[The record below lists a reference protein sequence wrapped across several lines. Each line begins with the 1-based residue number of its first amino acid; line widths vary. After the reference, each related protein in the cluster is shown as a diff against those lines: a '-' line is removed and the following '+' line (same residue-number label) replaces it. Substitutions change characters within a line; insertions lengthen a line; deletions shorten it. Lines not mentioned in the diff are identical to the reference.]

1 MNSPFPAPID
11 LSNLPGYNR
20 LKSVRTG
27 LTAFIGRCSTK
38 DRQDPASSIAGQL
51 AVCTQRLELG
61 DSFDRHYWDVE
72 SGYLELGERSQHRDE
87 YYSELNVPVP
97 RDGGLS
103 ELLEEAERGVV
114 TRVIGERSDRAARNM
129 LASLTVESC
138 LARWGVELLYATEP
152 PEDESAPGFMTA
164 NRLRLRRGQQV
175 DAEVYKHQMLEW
187 STRGQWMHTKMGYSH
202 GSAPYPYITKID
214 PTAPPRDTRFTQ
226 RPKRRLQPH
235 PDPRRWETVTLMGR
249 LRLECTEYRDIATT
263 LNARPDQY
271 PHDVPGKTWTAQR
284 VRALLLNPRLTG
296 YAVFN
301 RRSNKRG
308 YIPVPISEWVWSERP
323 SHTALWTVVD
333 WANMMKMDSGA
344 EIRVNPLDRVRAA
357 ARAAG
362 GTVNVVRSKDSHVTY
377 EVAGAQYTVPR
388 GRFPETA
395 ADRIINQ
402 LNAQT

>member
-20 LKSVRTG
+20 LKSGRTG

-164 NRLRLRRGQQV
+164 NRLRLRRGT
-175 DAEVYKHQMLEW
+175 EK
-187 STRGQWMHTKMGYSH
+187 
-202 GSAPYPYITKID
+202 
-214 PTAPPRDTRFTQ
+214 TA
-226 RPKRRLQPH
+226 
-235 PDPRRWETVTLMGR
+235 
-249 LRLECTEYRDIATT
+249 
-263 LNARPDQY
+263 
-271 PHDVPGKTWTAQR
+271 
-284 VRALLLNPRLTG
+284 
-296 YAVFN
+296 
-301 RRSNKRG
+301 
-308 YIPVPISEWVWSERP
+308 
-323 SHTALWTVVD
+323 
-333 WANMMKMDSGA
+333 
-344 EIRVNPLDRVRAA
+344 
-357 ARAAG
+357 
-362 GTVNVVRSKDSHVTY
+362 
-377 EVAGAQYTVPR
+377 
-388 GRFPETA
+388 
-395 ADRIINQ
+395 
-402 LNAQT
+402 